1 MFFCLWKLFYNHFIT
16 FSNQVPSCQQQEQ
29 QHQQQQ
35 TRAALATTKIS
46 TTTSE
51 KWLQKFSWHTP
62 AAGGKGSQD
71 EAARRMADCQDA
83 EDNNSLSVSVV
94 CLHSTL
100 FLFLSLSICQQLAAA
115 TFASYWCHAGPRSEW
130 HAAQNTTA
138 YTTHHRHTHTYPRL
152 WHWIFI
158 FVRQWQKWS
167 IIDKIKCKCSR
178 HPITGQPKKPVQK
191 ACRVWASLATN
202 GKRTLPW
209 RATSTG

>member
-29 QHQQQQ
+29 QEQQ
-35 TRAALATTKIS
+35 TREALATTTI

-94 CLHSTL
+94 CLNVS
-100 FLFLSLSICQQLAAA
+100 LSLSVFLYQQLAAA
-115 TFASYWCHAGPRSEW
+115 TFASYWCHTGSRSEW
-130 HAAQNTTA
+130 HAAHHSTA
-138 YTTHHRHTHTYPRL
+138 YTTRTHTHVYGIESSFSL
-152 WHWIFI
+152 DN
-158 FVRQWQKWS
+158 
-167 IIDKIKCKCSR
+167 DK
-178 HPITGQPKKPVQK
+178 
-191 ACRVWASLATN
+191 N
-202 GKRTLPW
+202 G
-209 RATSTG
+209 A